1 MTLPSERTRS
11 VIYARMFLTRLSSSR
26 GIKGIPKAVREEALA
41 ILRHYPFWFDLGRK
55 DSWDE
60 KEAMRIAE
68 EQDDLV

>member
-11 VIYARMFLTRLSSSR
+11 VIYARMFLTRLSSSH
-26 GIKGIPKAVREEALA
+26 GIKGIPKAVREEARQ

-55 DSWDE
+55 GSWDE
-60 KEAMRIAE
+60 KEAIRIAE

>member
-1 MTLPSERTRS
+1 MTLPSERTRA
-11 VIYARMFLTRLSSSR
+11 VVYARMFLTRLSNPR
-26 GIKGIPKAVREEALA
+26 LIKKIPKAIREEALS

-60 KEAMRIAE
+60 KEAIRIAE